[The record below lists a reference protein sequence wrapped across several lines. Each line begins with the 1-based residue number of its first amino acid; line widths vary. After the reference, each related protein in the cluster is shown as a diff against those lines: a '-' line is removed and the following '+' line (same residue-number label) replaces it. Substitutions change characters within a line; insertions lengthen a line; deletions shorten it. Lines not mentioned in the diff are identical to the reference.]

1 MSPTLNRLWDAHS
14 LYICSPL
21 FDDGRAQPSSSPTRN
36 STEMTGK
43 KWREK
48 KRNMRREALEME
60 AIWGAIFAGFNSLG
74 SGSSRIRRRIEC
86 VGENNGV
93 CWN

>member
-1 MSPTLNRLWDAHS
+1 
-14 LYICSPL
+14 
-21 FDDGRAQPSSSPTRN
+21 
-36 STEMTGK
+36 
-43 KWREK
+43 
-48 KRNMRREALEME
+48 MRREALEME